1 VRTYLR
7 SRGLTIEPP
16 PTIRSGHVWH
26 HFERRTMPAMVAAIQ
41 AGDGRLQGV
50 SLTFLRPDG
59 RGKAEIEQP
68 RLTRGEL
75 MGGTVRLGRAGSRLG
90 LAEGIEDALTA
101 QQEAGLPCWAALGT
115 SNLSKVQLPVTVREL
130 LIIADRGQAGE
141 TAAQAAVDAYVAEDR
156 AVYIAWP
163 PDGHKDFNA
172 ALQAAARM
180 ECAA

>member
-115 SNLSKVQLPVTVREL
+115 SNLPKLALPAAVREVV
-130 LIIADRGQAGE
+130 IIADRGDAGE
-141 TAAQAAVDAYVAEDR
+141 TAARAAVGTYSAAGHLVR
-156 AVYIAWP
+156 VAWP
-163 PDGHKDFNA
+163 PGGHKDFNA
-172 ALQAAARM
+172 ALTARGRAAA
-180 ECAA
+180 